1 MEKNK
6 QTAVGWLIDYLRN
19 LAFDKHH
26 HLGLGDIRLTQGMID
41 DIEEQAK
48 QMEMEQRVDDYNVG
62 YADATCRYPNS
73 AFEHI
78 DGKK

>member
-1 MEKNK
+1 
-6 QTAVGWLIDYLRN
+6 
-19 LAFDKHH
+19 
-26 HLGLGDIRLTQGMID
+26 MID